1 MNWAVISIIAY
12 ISGVCFSVFMPE
24 KWALLLSAVFM
35 LLFVYAMC
43 KTKPAVLIMAI
54 IVFVAGIMAYP
65 VRDLKSDILK
75 THFTGENIM
84 MGKIT
89 DIAENDKTIYTV
101 KLIKIKNEHKVSDFS
116 GKIYIYTSGEY
127 SYGFKREDT
136 LIFKGKLSF
145 PAPKM
150 NFGGFDSERYYR
162 SLGIFAFCHDP
173 EFIKVS
179 HGKFSLTQL
188 LGNISDFSS
197 GVLKTRIGGEGANFI
212 SGVLL
217 GDRSSFS
224 EDLTLNIRKTG
235 VSHIT
240 AVSGMHVSILTLF
253 LLYIANIFTKK
264 RKVKAAFILI
274 VLFLYMILTGMS
286 PSVVRAVIMSGCSLI
301 GVIISRK
308 SNSIFMVSLAAT
320 VMLIVNPYLL
330 YSASFM
336 LSFISTASICLFFP
350 VIKSKVNSGRFDT
363 LFMTLIANF
372 ATLPYVLWN
381 FHTYSW
387 IGLLINL
394 IIVPLVPF
402 VFIGG
407 GLTVVLGAVPVLST
421 IITHLTKIVTFG
433 VLWIINYTS
442 NLPFGQINYKL
453 NNPLYILAY
462 VLIALIIYCLLSGTL
477 KIKYVP
483 CIVAILLITATG
495 IYSDY
500 SKNSS
505 FYINYMYVGQGDSA
519 LINTPGGK
527 KFLIDTG
534 DTLSSGKSL
543 CLDALKN
550 MGITK
555 LDGIIISH
563 IDKDHSGALMKII
576 ESIPVKYVYM
586 SRNVIESKEA
596 EDIILQVGKD
606 KIRGISRG
614 DTFKINDVAFEFL
627 HPADSGYTSSNEDSI
642 VLNVNYNGKNFLFTG
657 DIPAKVE
664 REIAHYMPDCDT
676 LKVAHHGSENSTT
689 EEFLEAVSPETAIIS
704 CGISNNYYHPSGE
717 VINRLNNY
725 NIKTYVTS
733 INGAVW
739 LTVKD
744 NRIKIKTVIS

>member
-1 MNWAVISIIAY
+1 
-12 ISGVCFSVFMPE
+12 
-24 KWALLLSAVFM
+24 
-35 LLFVYAMC
+35 
-43 KTKPAVLIMAI
+43 
-54 IVFVAGIMAYP
+54 
-65 VRDLKSDILK
+65 
-75 THFTGENIM
+75 
-84 MGKIT
+84 
-89 DIAENDKTIYTV
+89 
-101 KLIKIKNEHKVSDFS
+101 
-116 GKIYIYTSGEY
+116 
-127 SYGFKREDT
+127 
-136 LIFKGKLSF
+136 
-145 PAPKM
+145 
-150 NFGGFDSERYYR
+150 
-162 SLGIFAFCHDP
+162 
-173 EFIKVS
+173 
-179 HGKFSLTQL
+179 
-188 LGNISDFSS
+188 
-197 GVLKTRIGGEGANFI
+197 VLKTRIGGEGANFI

-253 LLYIANIFTKK
+253 LLYISNIFTKK

-274 VLFLYMILTGMS
+274 VLFLYMILTGMP

-308 SNSIFMVSLAAT
+308 SNSLFMVSLAAT

-407 GLTVVLGAVPVLST
+407 GLTVVLGAVPVLGT
-421 IITHLTKIVTFG
+421 IITHLTKIVTCL

-495 IYSDY
+495 IYFDY

-505 FYINYMYVGQGDSA
+505 FYI
-519 LINTPGGK
+519 
-527 KFLIDTG
+527 
-534 DTLSSGKSL
+534 
-543 CLDALKN
+543 KN
-550 MGITK
+550 AHFQLG
-555 LDGIIISH
+555 
-563 IDKDHSGALMKII
+563 
-576 ESIPVKYVYM
+576 
-586 SRNVIESKEA
+586 
-596 EDIILQVGKD
+596 
-606 KIRGISRG
+606 
-614 DTFKINDVAFEFL
+614 
-627 HPADSGYTSSNEDSI
+627 
-642 VLNVNYNGKNFLFTG
+642 
-657 DIPAKVE
+657 E
-664 REIAHYMPDCDT
+664 R
-676 LKVAHHGSENSTT
+676 K
-689 EEFLEAVSPETAIIS
+689 
-704 CGISNNYYHPSGE
+704 
-717 VINRLNNY
+717 
-725 NIKTYVTS
+725 
-733 INGAVW
+733 
-739 LTVKD
+739 
-744 NRIKIKTVIS
+744 